1 MLKFVD
7 VVGVR
12 CLCGMIQYMFRFLFD
27 FVEIFELICV
37 LIWKDILFVWFIEC
51 ENVFVILKKNFLEL
65 LCLVYFDVIKEV
77 VI

>member
-1 MLKFVD
+1 
-7 VVGVR
+7 
-12 CLCGMIQYMFRFLFD
+12 MFRFLFD